1 MLPLPVAPS
10 EVGFAHKKWLGL
22 SIAILIGAAI
32 LFMPGSKG
40 LSPLAHRVLA
50 IAGFTVVLWVF
61 QVMNNGIAA
70 ILMMALL
77 ILAHVRPTLALSGFS
92 SPSFWILLVVLFYGF
107 AMQKTGLAQRL
118 SFYILSLFPVT
129 YGGILGAFFLIGS
142 VLALGIPSMTVRT
155 AIMVPIAWALVQSV
169 GLAPRSQ
176 AAALI
181 MLTSVEMAV
190 MPGCAILYGSLFG
203 PVVESVFQAKGL
215 TLTWLGYAEVMAV
228 PTLLLCTLLLFANRL
243 VLKPETELQ
252 SSGSFAADQLRALGP
267 IKQTEW
273 ITLAVVL
280 LSIAYWATARVHHL
294 PSFLV
299 GMLGL
304 AIFGLSGIIG
314 DSDIAGGVSWTIL
327 LFLGGNFS
335 LANVLEDLKITDWL
349 AGYLVPFARQLTF
362 SVLIFVLA
370 VALAMLIL
378 RFLDPTGFLAIP
390 VLFLPIADVTL
401 RAGIPS
407 LVLTA
412 PLVLAAAPFWAT
424 YQNFWVAMSEGITS
438 GQGFSTSQRLRLA
451 NVYAV
456 SVLITLALSVGFWK
470 VTKIL

>member
-1 MLPLPVAPS
+1 MALPATA
-10 EVGFAHKKWLGL
+10 FAHKKWIGL
-22 SIAILIGAAI
+22 SIAILVGAAI
-32 LFMPGSKG
+32 FFLPASSG

-70 ILMMALL
+70 ILMMALM
-77 ILAHVRPTLALSGFS
+77 ILAHVRPSLALSGFS
-92 SPSFWILLVVLFYGF
+92 SPQFWILLVVLYYGF

-118 SFYILSLFPVT
+118 SFYILSLFPGT
-129 YGGILGAFFLIGS
+129 YAGILWAFFLIGL

-169 GLAPRSQ
+169 GLQPRSE
-176 AAALI
+176 ATALI
-181 MLTSVEMAV
+181 MITTVEMAV

-215 TLTWLGYAEVMAV
+215 TLTWLGYAKVMAT
-228 PTLLLCTLLLFANRL
+228 PTLLLCTLLVFANRF
-243 VLKPETELQ
+243 VLKPETELH
-252 SSGSFAADQLRALGP
+252 SSGSFAADRLRALGP
-267 IKQTEW
+267 IKQSEW

-280 LSIAYWATARVHHL
+280 LSISYWATARVHHL

-299 GMLGL
+299 GMFGL
-304 AIFGLSGIIG
+304 AVFGLSGIIG
-314 DSDIAGGVSWTIL
+314 DSDIARGVSWTIL

-335 LANVLEDLKITDWL
+335 LANVLEDLKITDWV

-362 SVLIFVLA
+362 SVVIFVVA
-370 VALAMLIL
+370 VAVAMLIL

-390 VLFLPIADVTL
+390 VLFLPISDVTMA
-401 RAGIPS
+401 AGIPP
-407 LVLTA
+407 LILTA

-424 YQNFWVAMSEGITS
+424 YQNFWMAMSDGITS
-438 GQGFSTSQRLRLA
+438 GQGFSTAQRLRLA
-451 NVYAV
+451 NVYALM
-456 SVLITLALSVGFWK
+456 VLITLVISAGVWK
-470 VTKIL
+470 VLRVL